1 MKVLNNTSVKKFLK
15 YSPVI
20 LLVSLIIFSFKSHGN
35 KSELEDEFF
44 KEKKLLQKEL
54 DKIVADYKEI
64 TTKKKWLTKRVVN
77 GMNKIIALKDSVE
90 QMKKVNYDLLF
101 KYSLKVTKLERENR
115 KLFLK
120 VESLREQN
128 KKLRDENTS
137 AKKKLNEGNESY
149 KSLLATNKKLK
160 SEEKVLKDKIGV
172 AGILK
177 ISSVKVEALK
187 EKNNGKY
194 TTTTRSKKID
204 AFRVKFDILP
214 NDLANIGNREIYI
227 QILDDHN
234 NGVPSERSGSKNEI
248 SYNDLINVDYDRE
261 KISVVSLISVD
272 RAAMHK
278 GEYSINVY
286 IGKRKVGKS
295 SISLR

>member
-1 MKVLNNTSVKKFLK
+1 MKKIFK
-15 YSPVI
+15 YSPII
-20 LLVSLIIFSFKSHGN
+20 LLVSLIIFSFKSHNN

-54 DKIVADYKEI
+54 DKIVVDYKEM

-128 KKLRDENTS
+128 KKLRNENQFT
-137 AKKKLNEGNESY
+137 KNKLRQGEESY
-149 KSLLATNKKLK
+149 KSLLATNKKLI
-160 SEEKVLKDKIGV
+160 SEEKTLKEKIGI
-172 AGILK
+172 AGALE

-187 EKNNGKY
+187 ERSNGKY
-194 TTTTRSKKID
+194 TTTSKSKKID
-204 AFRVKFDILP
+204 AFKVKFDILP
-214 NDLANIGNREIYI
+214 NDLASIGNREVYI

-234 NGVPSERSGSKNEI
+234 NTVPSERSGSKNEI
-248 SYNDLINVDYDRE
+248 SYNDLINIDYDRE
-261 KISVVSLISVD
+261 KVSIVSLISVD
-272 RAAMHK
+272 RAYMYK
-278 GEYSINVY
+278 GKYLINVY